1 MGETINFS
9 TAKQKY
15 SFGKEARFP
24 NMAKLYNHEI
34 GYNLPET
41 NTKRTCGFGVGN
53 RFKTPITT
61 RDGK

>member
-24 NMAKLYNHEI
+24 QMAKLYNHEI
-34 GYNLPET
+34 GYNLPNT

-53 RFKTPITT
+53 RFKTP
-61 RDGK
+61 